1 MIADPGLK
9 AHQTLC
15 VWASGSLDVSSRA
28 NLILSRFCKRKEK
41 KSGKKKQQGKKE
53 SLIYEPLLVMQLY
66 TLQFT
71 RIELILMVSD
81 LPILNYNN
89 SLFIL

>member
-1 MIADPGLK
+1 VFGPVARWMSALG
-9 AHQTLC
+9 
-15 VWASGSLDVSSRA
+15 
-28 NLILSRFCKRKEK
+28 LILYWVDFAKEKKK